1 MPTITNIQYDPR
13 PAAIDH
19 PIAIEVTMR
28 TVTAG
33 PVTIHLL
40 LDDTLPYFFI
50 QGGQR
55 VRELTFTRTFG
66 SPGDHVTHFSLS
78 LITTSL
84 PSQNPTLTVR
94 AAGIDGSSMPF
105 PMTLGVT

>member
-1 MPTITNIQYDPR
+1 MPTIISIQYDPQ

-19 PIAIEVTMR
+19 PIGIEVSMH
-28 TVTAG
+28 TVTPG

-66 SPGDHVTHFSLS
+66 SPGDHITRFSLL
-78 LITTSL
+78 LIATAS
-84 PSQNPTLTVR
+84 PSQHPSLTVR

-105 PMTLGVT
+105 AMTLGIT